1 MRVLLDE
8 NIPVDL
14 AALLPGHDVQTVS
27 GLRWQGLKNGELLE
41 RAGGRFDAFIT
52 MDRNIK
58 QQQALANRSF
68 GVVLVR
74 ARSNRIAHLQ
84 PVVQALLEA
93 LNNLE
98 PGQLVRVGV

>member
-14 AALLPGHDVQTVS
+14 AALLTGHDVQTVS
-27 GLRWQGLKNGELLE
+27 ALRWQGLKNGELLE

-58 QQQALANRSF
+58 QQQALADRSF
-68 GVVLVR
+68 GVVFVR
-74 ARSNRIAHLQ
+74 APSNRITYLQ
-84 PVVQALLEA
+84 PLVPALLEV
-93 LNNLE
+93 LTGLE
-98 PGQLVRVGV
+98 PGQLVRVGA

>member
-14 AALLPGHDVQTVS
+14 ADLLPGHDVQTVS

-52 MDRNIK
+52 MDRNIR
-58 QQQALANRSF
+58 QQQALADRSF
-68 GVVLVR
+68 GVVLLR
-74 ARSNRIAHLQ
+74 APSNRIAQLE
-84 PVVQALLEA
+84 PLVPALLEA
-93 LNNLE
+93 LTSLE

>member
-8 NIPVDL
+8 NIPVGL
-14 AALLPGHDVQTVS
+14 ATLLAGHDVQTVS

-58 QQQALANRSF
+58 QQQTLADRSF
-68 GVVLVR
+68 GVVLLR
-74 ARSNRIAHLQ
+74 APSNRIEDLRTLVPALI
-84 PVVQALLEA
+84 QALDSLRAGEI
-93 LNNLE
+93 
-98 PGQLVRVGV
+98 VRVGA

>member
-58 QQQALANRSF
+58 QQQPLAGRSL
-68 GVVLVR
+68 GVVLLR
-74 ARSNRIAHLQ
+74 APSNRIAHLR
-84 PVVQALLEA
+84 PLVPALLAA
-93 LNNLE
+93 LNSLA
-98 PGQLVRVGV
+98 PGHIARVGA